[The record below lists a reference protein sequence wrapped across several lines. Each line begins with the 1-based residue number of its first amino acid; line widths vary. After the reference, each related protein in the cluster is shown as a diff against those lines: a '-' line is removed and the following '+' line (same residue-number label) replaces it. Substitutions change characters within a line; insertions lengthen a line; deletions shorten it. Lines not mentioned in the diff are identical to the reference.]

1 VTSEA
6 ADCLEMLLQGRIP
19 EKIALSDDATPEEA
33 RLTENINKAI
43 DFIQEIC
50 LAVRPLAKGDLDGV
64 TLSAGNFLASPF
76 KELHANLRHLTWQAT
91 RVAQGDYNQ
100 RVDFMGD
107 FSTAFNQMI
116 VALDENEKAL
126 RAKIGELQQAV
137 TRITRLE
144 GVLPICSSC
153 KKIRVHDG
161 DPRQDSSWVE
171 LERYFGDYAETR
183 FSHGLCP
190 GCVAKVLA
198 GK

>member
-6 ADCLEMLLQGRIP
+6 AERLETLLRGRIP
-19 EKIALSDDATPEEA
+19 EKIPFSGNASPEEA
-33 RLTENINKAI
+33 RLTENINNLI
-43 DFIQEIC
+43 GFIQEIHT
-50 LAVRPLAKGDLDGV
+50 AVRPLAKGDLDGV

-107 FSTAFNQMI
+107 FSSAFNQMI

-126 RAKIGELQQAV
+126 RAKIGELEQAL
-137 TRITRLE
+137 TRITKLE

-153 KKIRVHDG
+153 KKIRINDG
-161 DPRQDSSWVE
+161 DPRQESNWME